1 MTTDDFTLT
10 SQHGEIITRAARIEQ
25 LRTGPISPEPPPQSD
40 EQIRMY
46 GDTALRTRRVIRN
59 GKPIRMLT
67 VWVKQDGQWKVAAT
81 QVTEDQPIKQQD
93 LNAEPSSALPNPAL
107 KHIHVNGVELAYVE
121 KGEGEPVVLVHGLIS
136 DYRAWDRQIDEL
148 AKRYRVIAYS
158 RRYHYPNPWTG
169 DASDYSVDLHVH
181 DLAAL
186 IQALDFGPVHLIGHS
201 YGGRVAT
208 LVAISH
214 PELVRTLVVAE
225 TGFVSL
231 LKPGPEWKQAIAA
244 QKKEYEV
251 ASRAQQTAGP
261 EEALRAFFES
271 GRGAGSF
278 DQLPIEDRQRL
289 LDNARTLVPARKEDI
304 AEEEFTCADAQR
316 IKAPVM
322 WMQSELG
329 ARVMHLVGDELAKC
343 LPQIE
348 RVTIPN
354 ARHAM
359 MRDNPAAFNQAVLAF
374 LHPAQ
379 SRPAPPRAHPRR
391 PPARGR
397 TRRGRGCRCRTSAR
411 CSAP

>member
-1 MTTDDFTLT
+1 M
-10 SQHGEIITRAARIEQ
+10 
-25 LRTGPISPEPPPQSD
+25 PID
-40 EQIRMY
+40 
-46 GDTALRTRRVIRN
+46 A
-59 GKPIRMLT
+59 
-67 VWVKQDGQWKVAAT
+67 
-81 QVTEDQPIKQQD
+81 D

-158 RRYHYPNPWTG
+158 RRYHYPNPWMG
-169 DASDYSVDLHVH
+169 DASDYSVDLHVR

-186 IQALDFGPVHLIGHS
+186 IRALDFGPVHLIGHS

-271 GRGAGSF
+271 GRGAASF

-289 LDNARTLVPARKEDI
+289 LDNARTLVRARKEDI
-304 AEEEFTCADAQR
+304 AEEDFTCADAQR

-322 WMQSELG
+322 WVTSSG
-329 ARVMHLVGDELAKC
+329 ARASIGICATPSVSVQSMVEAGAATWNGTPLS
-343 LPQIE
+343 
-348 RVTIPN
+348 N
-354 ARHAM
+354 AAR
-359 MRDNPAAFNQAVLAF
+359 AF
-374 LHPAQ
+374 
-379 SRPAPPRAHPRR
+379 R
-391 PPARGR
+391 
-397 TRRGRGCRCRTSAR
+397 
-411 CSAP
+411 